1 MKFLIKTATSFLI
14 MMMVALTFI
23 GCAKKDNENNVAES
37 LELTTA
43 TFGEIEFENGE
54 SVSLK
59 QEADVVTVSG
69 VIEKMSESQKMEF
82 GVEDVDYVVVL
93 KFKFDKERTLEQFEI
108 KGEKTKVYSTDDSVE
123 NYAGAITDLL
133 DSEGGEDAFTYLI
146 LSAHTKNYELK
157 TRYNDQTE
165 SVIKLNI
172 TATLAESES

>member
-1 MKFLIKTATSFLI
+1 MKFFIKTITSFVLVI
-14 MMMVALTFI
+14 VAILTFV
-23 GCAKKDNENNVAES
+23 GCGKENNKNDVAES
-37 LELTTA
+37 VELTTA
-43 TFGEIEFENGE
+43 TFGEIEFENGD
-54 SVSLK
+54 SVNLK
-59 QEADVVTVSG
+59 QKADVVTVSG
-69 VIEKMSESQKMEF
+69 VIDKMSESQKMEF
-82 GVEDVDYVVVL
+82 GVEDVDYVIVL

-157 TRYNDQTE
+157 TKYNDQTE

-172 TATLAESES
+172 TASLAESES